1 MCSRVARVHILI
13 VLLLLHSGM
22 GRKGNPLSQALQ
34 ASRLPPLGAPM
45 HLGFPPH
52 SRMEQAKSGGTQ
64 PVRAQMPRNSG
75 SGGGVARVL
84 AAAGGGSALAGANVI
99 VAPLPSEL
107 KGSLRTRGSKTNAAA
122 RRQPTAFPVEQCELP
137 SPTGRSGCGGLELF
151 FGAAPSAKNM
161 EQKQT
166 ETERRVAHHRPKAA
180 VKDSLVAQWLS
191 IGL

>member
-1 MCSRVARVHILI
+1 
-13 VLLLLHSGM
+13 M
-22 GRKGNPLSQALQ
+22 GRKGNPLSQTLQ

-52 SRMEQAKSGGTQ
+52 SRMEQGGTQ

-75 SGGGVARVL
+75 SGGGVARVP
-84 AAAGGGSALAGANVI
+84 AVAGGGSALAGANVI

-122 RRQPTAFPVEQCELP
+122 RRQPTAFPAEQCELP
-137 SPTGRSGCGGLELF
+137 SPTGRSGLELF
-151 FGAAPSAKNM
+151 LGAAPSARNM
-161 EQKQT
+161 EEKQT
-166 ETERRVAHHRPKAA
+166 DTERRVAHHRPKAA

>member
-1 MCSRVARVHILI
+1 
-13 VLLLLHSGM
+13 M

-52 SRMEQAKSGGTQ
+52 SRMEQTKSGGTQ
-64 PVRAQMPRNSG
+64 PVRAQMPRTSG
-75 SGGGVARVL
+75 SGGGVARVP
-84 AAAGGGSALAGANVI
+84 AVAGGGSALAGANVV

-107 KGSLRTRGSKTNAAA
+107 RGSLRTRGSKTNAAA
-122 RRQPTAFPVEQCELP
+122 RRQPTALPAEQCELP

-151 FGAAPSAKNM
+151 FGAAPRGAGKV

-166 ETERRVAHHRPKAA
+166 EIERHVAHHRPKAA